1 MIGRLVGLLSIPL
14 VLLTIRGLVRQV
26 RNEQRITAGTAAIGL
41 VMAPLALLVNIVF
54 LRQASPEVLG
64 PMLLLAGLGLGL
76 AWGQATRLHRR
87 GPIVVGRRGAMHLV
101 FWAISY
107 GITQL
112 LALVAPAYMVAGG
125 IAAMFFSAGSSL
137 GANLNL
143 LARLGR
149 LKRAPGPPEPAPA
162 PAGPARAP
170 RGLPEK

>member
-14 VLLTIRGLVRQV
+14 VLLTIRGLVQQV
-26 RNEQRITAGTAAIGL
+26 RKEQRITTGTAAVGL
-41 VMAPLALLVNIVF
+41 VMAPLALLVNIIL
-54 LRQASPEVLG
+54 LRQASPAFLG

-76 AWGQATRLHRR
+76 AWGQATRLSRK
-87 GPIVVGRRGAMHLV
+87 GPIVVGRRGAMHLI

-125 IAAMFFSAGSSL
+125 MAAMFFSAGSSL
-137 GANLNL
+137 GTNLNL
-143 LARLGR
+143 LMRLRR
-149 LKRAPGPPEPAPA
+149 LQRAPGAPEPPPA

-170 RGLPEK
+170 GGLPEK